1 MLTASV
7 GRGALSFM
15 PQTARIA
22 IPEIRCHI
30 TQCGDSG
37 QGVFFTVLFI
47 DDDHCA
53 YVGILT
59 GKSPGKM
66 IKTVKPCY
74 TPQFDTLL
82 VIVLLD
88 FHHIS
93 VGIMKPLIT
102 QSGAADNQKSDFI
115 AFGR

>member
-53 YVGILT
+53 YLGILAA
-59 GKSPGKM
+59 KNPSNL
-66 IKTVKPCY
+66 IKTVKSRN
-74 TPQFDTLL
+74 TPL
-82 VIVLLD
+82 
-88 FHHIS
+88 
-93 VGIMKPLIT
+93 
-102 QSGAADNQKSDFI
+102 
-115 AFGR
+115 